1 MPRNQKKDKRNS
13 KRQLNSDLDES
24 ELRIN
29 KERSDLKQKDEG
41 KSKRCVMKM
50 NSRNNLLQVEEA
62 DIDQGELKINKEGC
76 DLKQKDEGKS
86 EYCMRRMISK
96 DNLL

>member
-1 MPRNQKKDKRNS
+1 MRRIQKKDKRNS

-29 KERSDLKQKDEG
+29 KER
-41 KSKRCVMKM
+41 
-50 NSRNNLLQVEEA
+50 
-62 DIDQGELKINKEGC
+62 C

-96 DNLL
+96 DNLLQVGEADIEEGELKINKER